1 MVVEANKSAVERV
14 PDWVS
19 KLDNLLSA
27 IEIYRDIE
35 EQAMTKI
42 RMILKEKGI
51 VISAEEMKSTNVD
64 QIRERLNQ
72 TREERMKREQQVKHE
87 ANEKAYEREEER
99 GCRR

>member
-1 MVVEANKSAVERV
+1 MVVEANNKMVEKV

-72 TREERMKREQQVKHE
+72 TREERMKREQQAKRE
-87 ANEKAYEREEER
+87 ANEKAYQREEER

>member
-1 MVVEANKSAVERV
+1 MVVEANNKMVERV

-72 TREERMKREQQVKHE
+72 TREERMKREQQIKRE
-87 ANEKAYEREEER
+87 ANEKAYQREEER